1 VARDKDIIIKSFSA
15 GQTNTRAEKGFRMS
29 KLLNVELDNFGDS
42 ISSMSGLVEDYVPI
56 SEEAINN
63 TIIKKDDFV
72 VLFYN
77 GYIILYLFGVD
88 CDNALIR
95 ALSNSIDFACK

>member
-1 VARDKDIIIKSFSA
+1 
-15 GQTNTRAEKGFRMS
+15 MS

-63 TIIKKDDFV
+63 TI
-72 VLFYN
+72 LTP
-77 GYIILYLFGVD
+77 
-88 CDNALIR
+88 
-95 ALSNSIDFACK
+95 

>member
-42 ISSMSGLVEDYVPI
+42 ISSMSGLVEDYNSV
-56 SEEAINN
+56 SEATINN
-63 TIIKKDDFV
+63 KIIKK
-72 VLFYN
+72 
-77 GYIILYLFGVD
+77 GLY
-88 CDNALIR
+88 
-95 ALSNSIDFACK
+95 